1 MMVIPACE
9 FKACLDSD
17 PTITSRTSINLAKML
32 TYKILPNTTYKLL
45 ELLFYYDTWGIT
57 NTNTSIFQDSRIFLL
72 PIHHAPI
79 TCNCPKAK
87 AIKGLT
93 LELQQRT
100 CSEVIGCPGVAFRV
114 WRFRGLGKVSSSEN
128 PSENQTV
135 RLFFGGEG
143 RNSTHT
149 VQLKAMFFVS
159 GPIWPV

>member
-32 TYKILPNTTYKLL
+32 TYKILPNTTYNLL